1 MAEGRVLWGADAGN
15 VGNALGQH
23 ADKRPAGGVA
33 LAVKGKLRRGKMV
46 PARLDHAFFEG
57 CWPSCHAII
66 KICLRLRPRQCARAV
81 TIAHRFV
88 SDYVIFIRG
97 DHLALLP
104 DRREYLFVG
113 VDCVAVANM
122 AGLRYTNVCRES

>member
-1 MAEGRVLWGADAGN
+1 MAWVTTYSALNWGRGLAFSHASRTSSMSAGSGH

-33 LAVKGKLRRGKMV
+33 LAVNGKLLRGKMA
-46 PARLDHAFFEG
+46 PARLDHALFEG

-66 KICLRLRPRQCARAV
+66 KTCLRLCPRQCARAV

-88 SDYVIFIRG
+88 FDHVI
-97 DHLALLP
+97 
-104 DRREYLFVG
+104 
-113 VDCVAVANM
+113 
-122 AGLRYTNVCRES
+122 